1 MDNFIEFRSI
11 EQFTE
16 IKGILKDTEGDKSIT
31 GELFLIELI
40 RRALFLLVEDMIN
53 TGNHWEYRKRSINGN
68 EEIHDLVFWRWILHD
83 VSFNSLRNFVRGLFS

>member
-53 TGNHWEYRKRSINGN
+53 TGNH
-68 EEIHDLVFWRWILHD
+68 
-83 VSFNSLRNFVRGLFS
+83 